1 MKFSFLLLPAALLI
15 AAAIPGARAGSP
27 LPGDID
33 QNDDE
38 AAYEAA
44 HAKTYALLDYV
55 RNHSKEDALADGF
68 GIAYLPFEN
77 LDAAKKFLAENA
89 TPLEAGN
96 GAQYEVVAD
105 GDCATI
111 ALHGV
116 DSYSQKFCAGDKFR
130 FKGKEYSVAGV
141 PPAQGLVTNGIVFRT
156 DKYVSH
162 PVILLRDQ
170 EGRGLVTTTDWL
182 RPVKS
187 LLDTSFTSTKGH
199 AGSQCNGIMLFHPDN
214 KKNGEKPKQDALAE
228 ARAECEAPGKGL
240 DESTVKADV
249 KNDANCFELGT
260 YWTDVKLT
268 AKCK

>member
-199 AGSQCNGIMLFHPDN
+199 AGSQCNGIMLFHPAYHGFYLILKEWLRSGTNVDVY
-214 KKNGEKPKQDALAE
+214 GEGNIDFVIREETAQKW
-228 ARAECEAPGKGL
+228 RSKGL
-240 DESTVKADV
+240 VPERV
-249 KNDANCFELGT
+249 KNAVDIDRN
-260 YWTDVKLT
+260 
-268 AKCK
+268 